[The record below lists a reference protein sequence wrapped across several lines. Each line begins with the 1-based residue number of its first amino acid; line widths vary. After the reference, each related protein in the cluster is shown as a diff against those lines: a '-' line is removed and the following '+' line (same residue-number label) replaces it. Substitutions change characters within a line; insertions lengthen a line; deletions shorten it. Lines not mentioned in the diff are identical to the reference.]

1 MEAQISNGGRAS
13 SRGRADITSR
23 KLRAAITNGSH
34 LLADLDHRLAWARRL
49 KDLIA
54 GSVSD
59 LGGIDAVSE
68 HEKVLIRRAAML
80 TLQLELLEQRFAKNE
95 NGEAT
100 NKQIETYQ
108 RTTNTLRRVLESL
121 GLQRRPRD
129 INGESDEAKLT
140 RLLEL
145 AAEPDE
151 ASDDAA

>member
-1 MEAQISNGGRAS
+1 MKKLRSAISNGS
-13 SRGRADITSR
+13 Q
-23 KLRAAITNGSH
+23 
-34 LLADLDHRLAWARRL
+34 LLADLDHRKAWARRL

-54 GSVSD
+54 GSISD

-80 TLQLELLEQRFAKNE
+80 TLQCELLEQRFAKNE

-121 GLQRRPRD
+121 GLERRARD
-129 INGESDEAKLT
+129 ITGESDEAKLS

-145 AAEPDE
+145 AAEPEE
-151 ASDDAA
+151 AAE